1 MVKHNDSSKINDSR
15 DNDNDKVIVM
25 VMVLLTMPIIE
36 VNVIDDE

>member
-1 MVKHNDSSKINDSR
+1 MVEHNDSSKVNDSR